1 MSEKHLQPKFSQSQV
16 VELMKRLYRLTPL
29 EIYSLP
35 SYEDQNFHVAAS
47 EGGEYILKI
56 MNSKDS
62 KNPALIDVQ
71 TSAMSFLHDKGYPT
85 QTALP
90 TIFGQL
96 MSLEELDYGYGCQKY
111 LVRLLTYLT
120 GTMVC
125 KVSVTSQLLYET
137 GKMAAQMDTIL
148 QKLEH
153 PYLSM
158 LQRDNFIWHLS
169 RIPMLEA
176 YINFFDGDPLQEVV
190 KSVIH
195 QFNTSVIPKL
205 SYFRKCLNH
214 SDLNQMNILV
224 QPNESDGHR
233 ISGILDFCDMNS
245 GCFIYELAITI
256 MNMMLEHQNP
266 IEVGG
271 HVLAGWESVL
281 PLNKPE
287 KDCLY
292 VLVLSRLCQ
301 SVVLVNYE
309 IIQNPENKEY
319 FMFTRKNDAQ
329 ILSQLWELGSK
340 HVEKIWFQTAAGWTE
355 EDKHQGKVI

>member
-1 MSEKHLQPKFSQSQV
+1 MQINKIISLNCCFVKHNLVSKFSCSNMSEKHLQPKFSQSQV

-47 EGGEYILKI
+47 EG
-56 MNSKDS
+56 
-62 KNPALIDVQ
+62 
-71 TSAMSFLHDKGYPT
+71 GYPT